1 MQSTMASQGYSLLL
15 QLYLLLMLARP
26 LSPSNRPERDMG
38 TVGLLPEEL
47 ELQDM
52 DPELT
57 PLVDMVLVSWT
68 CLLMELLI
76 TGVVLGC
83 CLGRRLQRRWKEVRE
98 GGQAGRTGRTPKVL
112 RLLGSPLAK
121 ASR

>member
-1 MQSTMASQGYSLLL
+1 MASQGYSLLL

-52 DPELT
+52 DPEPT

-98 GGQAGRTGRTPKVL
+98 GGQAGRTGRTLKVL